1 MIKTVNN
8 VIIPFILFALRSLFD
23 VVKYKQ
29 KFNNYKDLYMK
40 KTIIAILIF
49 VTAFLFCP
57 EVQSAVLL
65 DRVVATVNDE
75 VITWSEL
82 MNVILFEGREYLS
95 SEADKS
101 REEKIGELER
111 PFLNRLI
118 EMKLQTQEAKAMG
131 LMVHDDE
138 IKSAMS
144 DIMAKYNMTED
155 DFLASLAKEGIMIE
169 DYTKGLGDQIL
180 LQKVVNYAVRGSVVV
195 TDKEVEEYY
204 NANRELYDN
213 EKEKFRIRQIF
224 FSMPADDIG
233 REDLDAKARDIVLRI
248 KSGEDFAKL
257 ANEFSEGPARRFGG
271 DLGYISSGSALADI
285 EEAADALEIGGV
297 SEPFWSSAGLHII
310 KLEER
315 VKAGGA
321 EKARETIRE
330 KLFKKAYELKYH
342 EWKTGLKEK
351 AYIEIK
357 L

>member
-1 MIKTVNN
+1 
-8 VIIPFILFALRSLFD
+8 
-23 VVKYKQ
+23 
-29 KFNNYKDLYMK
+29 MK
-40 KTIIAILIF
+40 KTIAAILIF
-49 VTAFLFCP
+49 AIAFLFCP
-57 EVQSAVLL
+57 EVQSALLL

-82 MNVILFEGREYLS
+82 MNIILFEGREHLN
-95 SEADKS
+95 SEDDRS
-101 REEKIGELER
+101 REEKIRELER

-131 LMVHDDE
+131 LTVHDDE
-138 IKSAMS
+138 ITSAMS
-144 DIMAKYNMTED
+144 DIRAKYNMTED
-155 DFLASLAKEGIMIE
+155 DFLVSLAKEGVMIE

-180 LQKVVNYAVRGSVVV
+180 LQKVINYAVRGSVVV

-204 NANRELYDN
+204 NANRELYDD

-224 FSMPADDIG
+224 FSIPLDDTG
-233 REDLDAKARDIVLRI
+233 REDIEVRARDIVQRI

-271 DLGYISSGSALADI
+271 DLGYINRGSALAEI
-285 EEAADALEIGGV
+285 EEMADALDTGGV

-315 VKAGGA
+315 VAAGGA
-321 EKARETIRE
+321 EKAREKIRE

>member
-1 MIKTVNN
+1 
-8 VIIPFILFALRSLFD
+8 
-23 VVKYKQ
+23 
-29 KFNNYKDLYMK
+29 MK
-40 KTIIAILIF
+40 KRIAAILIF

-82 MNVILFEGREYLS
+82 MNVILFEGREYLNA
-95 SEADKS
+95 ENDKS
-101 REEKIGELER
+101 REEKIRELER
-111 PFLNRLI
+111 PFLNKLI
-118 EMKLQTQEAKAMG
+118 DMRLQTQEAKAMG
-131 LMVHDDE
+131 MAVHNDE
-138 IKSAMS
+138 IESAMS
-144 DIMAKYNMTED
+144 DIRVKYNMTED

-195 TDKEVEEYY
+195 TDKEVEEDY

-213 EKEKFRIRQIF
+213 AQDKFRIRQIF
-224 FSMPADDIG
+224 FLMPADGVG
-233 REDLDAKARDIVLRI
+233 RDEMDVRARDIVQRI
-248 KSGEDFAKL
+248 KGGESFANL
-257 ANEFSEGPARRFGG
+257 ANEFSEGPGRRFGG
-271 DLGYISSGSALADI
+271 DLGYISSGSALAEI
-285 EEAADALEIGGV
+285 EEAADALETGGV

-315 VKAGGA
+315 VKAGSP
-321 EKARETIRE
+321 EKARETIKE
-330 KLFKKAYELKYH
+330 KLFKKAFELKYH
-342 EWKTGLKEK
+342 EWRTGLKEK

>member
-1 MIKTVNN
+1 LISRPGTGGLYGSRN
-8 VIIPFILFALRSLFD
+8 
-23 VVKYKQ
+23 KQ
-29 KFNNYKDLYMK
+29 KFSNCKDLYTK
-40 KTIIAILIF
+40 KRIAAILIF

-82 MNVILFEGREYLS
+82 MNIIIFEGREYLS
-95 SEADKS
+95 SEDDKS
-101 REEKIGELER
+101 REEKIREMER
-111 PFLNRLI
+111 PFLNMLI

-131 LMVHDDE
+131 LTVNDDE

-144 DIMAKYNMTED
+144 DIRAKYNMTED
-155 DFLASLAKEGIMIE
+155 AFLASLAKEGIMIE
-169 DYTKGLGDQIL
+169 DYGKGLGDQIL
-180 LQKVVNYAVRGSVVV
+180 LQKVVNYTVKGSVVV
-195 TDKEVEEYY
+195 TDKEVEEYF
-204 NANRELYDN
+204 NANRKLYDN

-224 FSMPADDIG
+224 FPVPADDPGKGDI
-233 REDLDAKARDIVLRI
+233 EAKAREIVQRI
-248 KSGEDFAKL
+248 KSGDSFAKL
-257 ANEFSEGPARRFGG
+257 ANEFSEGPGRRFGG
-271 DLGYISSGSALADI
+271 DLGYISRGSALAEI
-285 EEAADALEIGGV
+285 EKAADALETGGV

-315 VKAGGA
+315 VESDGK
-321 EKARETIRE
+321 EKAREKISE
-330 KLFKKAYELKYH
+330 KLFNKAYELKYH